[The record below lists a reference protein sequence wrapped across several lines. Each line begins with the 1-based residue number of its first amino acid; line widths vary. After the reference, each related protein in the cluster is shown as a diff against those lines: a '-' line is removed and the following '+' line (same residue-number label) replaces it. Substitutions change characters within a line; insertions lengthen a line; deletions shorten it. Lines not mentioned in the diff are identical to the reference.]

1 MIYNASGHYYSEFYV
16 GGTTGY
22 TRAIVTRPVRL
33 PGLANLIT
41 LSRFVFIFL
50 AALCALAYSPDRD
63 YYRWIA
69 IAFVS
74 GAILSDIIDGKVARW
89 LNQESYTGKLMD
101 AAADALGF
109 TVGFVFLYF
118 LDLGMRF
125 PLWFVAAVVGRELVV
140 YGLYLFVL
148 LRRGR
153 IEKKP
158 SALAKWNTLLLALC
172 VLALLLRF
180 EYSWVLWIVAT
191 STTLVTGAENVLAAA
206 DAIRGK
212 GQVKKI

>member
-1 MIYNASGHYYSEFYV
+1 MA
-16 GGTTGY
+16 T
-22 TRAIVTRPVRL
+22 VTQPIRM

-50 AALCALAYSPDRD
+50 AALCALAYSPDQE
-63 YYRWIA
+63 YYRWLA
-69 IAFVS
+69 IVFVS
-74 GAILSDIIDGKVARW
+74 GAIVSDILDGKVARW
-89 LNQESYTGKLMD
+89 LKQESYAGKLMD

-125 PLWFVAAVVGRELVV
+125 PLWFVAVVVGRELVV
-140 YGLYLFVL
+140 YGLYLVVL

-180 EYSWVLWIVAT
+180 EYSWLLWLVAT
-191 STTLVTGAENVLAAA
+191 FSTLVTGAENVFAAA
-206 DAIRGK
+206 DAIRQK
-212 GQVKKI
+212 SR